1 MQEERIQ
8 EKLPEIYASG
18 KLGIAPGKL
27 KGDVLVPQSKSA
39 AHRALIM
46 AFLSGNIDL
55 AKIDVTH
62 VSDDIKATK
71 RALIKMGEALA
82 AEGKG
87 LSASHVASADDQ
99 EERELHRE
107 GSHPYREGPHPS
119 EPIEIDCKES
129 GSTLRFLI
137 PLAAVL
143 GIPTKFI
150 GSGRL
155 PQRPIKEYEGV
166 FAGSG
171 AKMQYLDQTGLSLPL
186 LITGKMRSG
195 EYSLPGNVSS
205 QYISGLLMALSAA
218 DGASRLTLTTDLE
231 SRPYVDMTCEVMRAF
246 GVEVKEQKNDREGEE
261 AISGYSLSGENRPDR
276 EEAYEVE
283 ADYSQAAFWLV
294 ADYIGS
300 EVNLKNLPKSTA
312 QGDCAIVDLLSGL
325 RETGKKNDEAGKT
338 AASPDRE
345 IFEMDARDVPDLVP
359 VFAIAAAATNCIT
372 KIVHAERLRIKESDR
387 IASTSAMLTV
397 LGIENT
403 ITEDGIEIVGRSYI
417 GAAQEKETDITTEA
431 GDKCFAG
438 GTVDSCKDHRLVMAA
453 AIAATRAEDTVWI
466 KDPVAVEKSYPA
478 FFEDYINLGGKIDGI
493 NVG

>member
-1 MQEERIQ
+1 MEKERIQ
-8 EKLPEIYASG
+8 EKLTEIYASG
-18 KLGIAPGKL
+18 TLGIAPEKL
-27 KGDVLVPQSKSA
+27 KGDVFVPQSKSA
-39 AHRALIM
+39 AHRALIL
-46 AFLSGNIDL
+46 AFLSGDIEL
-55 AKIDVTH
+55 AKIDETH

-71 RALIKMGEALA
+71 RALIRMGEALA
-82 AEGKG
+82 EGISG
-87 LSASHVASADDQ
+87 
-99 EERELHRE
+99 E
-107 GSHPYREGPHPS
+107 

-155 PQRPIKEYEGV
+155 PKRPIKEYEGV
-166 FAGSG
+166 FTGSG
-171 AKMQYLDQTGLSLPL
+171 ADMIYLEPGLSLPL
-186 LITGKMRSG
+186 LIKGKMQAG

-218 DGASRLTLTTDLE
+218 DGASRLTLTTELE

-246 GVEVKEQKNDREGEE
+246 GVEVEE
-261 AISGYSLSGENRPDR
+261 DANGYALSGAVKPHR
-276 EEAYEVE
+276 EESFEVE

-294 ADYIGS
+294 ADYLGS
-300 EVNLKNLPKSTA
+300 EIDLKNLPKSTA
-312 QGDCAIVDLLSGL
+312 QGDRAIVDLLAGL
-325 RETGKKNDEAGKT
+325 GETGKRNDEAGKT
-338 AASPDRE
+338 ASSSSDRE

-359 VFAIAAAATNCIT
+359 VFAIAAAATNCVT

-387 IASTSAMLTV
+387 IASTSAMLTA
-397 LGIENT
+397 LGISNT
-403 ITEDGIEIVGRSYI
+403 ITEDGLLIVGRS
-417 GAAQEKETDITTEA
+417 AETT
-431 GDKCFAG
+431 GDKCFLG

-453 AIAATRAEDTVWI
+453 AIAATRAEDMVWI

-478 FFEDYINLGGKIDGI
+478 FFEDYMNLGGKIDGI